1 MEKPPKNFNQLQQS
15 CRNIRELLE
24 SIVKIESHSKFLQ
37 QILEKP
43 EGDGLVRNWGV
54 RDRMLT
60 IEKNLIKKEISLN
73 ILFLKM
79 EFLMRSLKPQNKIDQ
94 QYIVGIFLKEMES
107 FKQKS

>member
-1 MEKPPKNFNQLQQS
+1 MEYIITL
-15 CRNIRELLE
+15 NIQNEVKLLN
-24 SIVKIESHSKFLQ
+24 KL
-37 QILEKP
+37 
-43 EGDGLVRNWGV
+43 N
-54 RDRMLT
+54 LT
-60 IEKNLIKKEISLN
+60 QYTQIEKNLIKKEISLN